1 MLSMDRRILI
11 LLGSFLALSIAVA
24 AGWLVP
30 IDTAAI
36 NAMAAIRSDV
46 LTEVASNFTALG
58 SAPVVAAGVLVAV
71 LYCVAS
77 GRPRFALAMLG
88 TPIAFLLCSLVKLV
102 VHRPRPTEAMIV
114 VPTTF
119 SFPSGHAAASTALFL
134 TLALLAAQGER
145 RTGPRRVIIGA
156 GLGIALMVAWS
167 RVYLGVHYFSDVV
180 GGMLLGAAGTVA
192 ALLVVRR
199 ADSGPEAKALSGSQ

>member
-1 MLSMDRRILI
+1 MNRSILI
-11 LLGSFLALSIAVA
+11 LLGCFAVWSVAVA
-24 AGWLVP
+24 AGWAVP
-30 IDTAAI
+30 VDAAAM
-36 NAMAAIRSDV
+36 NAMAAIRTPV
-46 LTEVASNFTALG
+46 LTEVATNFTALG

-88 TPIAFLLCSLVKLV
+88 TPIAFLFCSLVKLV
-102 VHRPRPTEAMIV
+102 VHRPRPTEALIV

-145 RTGPRRVIIGA
+145 RTGPQRVIIAA

-167 RVYLGVHYFSDVV
+167 RVYIGVHYFSDVI
-180 GGMLLGAAGTVA
+180 GGMLLGATGTVA

-199 ADSGPEAKALSGSQ
+199 AVRGKEAQALSGSQ

>member
-1 MLSMDRRILI
+1 MNRPVAI
-11 LLGSFLALSIAVA
+11 LLACFVVLSVAVA
-24 AGWLVP
+24 AGGLVP
-30 IDTAAI
+30 IDTTAI
-36 NAMAAIRSDV
+36 NAMVAIRSDV

-88 TPIAFLLCSLVKLV
+88 TPIAFLFCSLVKLV
-102 VHRPRPTEAMIV
+102 VHRPRPTEALIV

-145 RTGPRRVIIGA
+145 RTGPRRVIIAA

-167 RVYLGVHYFSDVV
+167 RVYIGVHYFSDVI
-180 GGMLLGAAGTVA
+180 GGMLLGATGTEA

-199 ADSGPEAKALSGSQ
+199 AVRGKEAQALSGSQ